1 LTALFVN
8 WGVLGLLF
16 LAFVFLFGVLGLSR
30 IFFII
35 LYGQPC
41 VEIIQSYDFVK
52 ND

>member
-1 LTALFVN
+1 
-8 WGVLGLLF
+8 
-16 LAFVFLFGVLGLSR
+16 LGLSR

-52 ND
+52 NDWAIGLLLVITLIFSNYLICCLL